1 VERTFSQDYV
11 EKAVASLL
19 LDVAK
24 NAEKDNLKE
33 IAACQVAILV
43 EDLMSFYKKYQI
55 YLPIDGL
62 VLSAELGDVELGDAT
77 LIQMDTN
84 RFGELQHLLL
94 TEEDRLHIEDTK
106 TKLKDRK
113 EIRDRF
119 EEQVIKALK
128 SGDEKSESYY
138 KKKKLDIENEIKPIK
153 QSLKTYQENLSRRQ
167 MPIEGLKDTL
177 CARYYFSAE
186 SSKAIEYAER
196 EHQNVLSLLRYA
208 ISTAQFPEIGEKD
221 RLREVVRS
229 YQIALA
235 VACDATD
242 FQIVGSKTGIH
253 HPFVVTGEHFGLMRE
268 GGIFEMAETFSGSHG
283 PTNEIE
289 SMIQRCINWF
299 SLSQEQPDKVTEF
312 LSLVIILE
320 ILLTSGDK
328 TASISTTIAEA
339 AAIML
344 ADSEETRQE
353 IRAKMRAIYDLRS
366 KVVHGA
372 SAPGQLEL
380 DGPLVDLRNAVIGA
394 ITVIWKLK
402 AAGRFQ
408 NNTKEDLTRLIN
420 SIKFR
425 GPSIKA

>member
-1 VERTFSQDYV
+1 MTTPKGQDARSVQKSANVVVDQKFVDFVVDRVISAVEEGLMRLTLNGAIVDREKGLAVLADIPSHHQIVKTVLRNKKVERTFSQDYV

-138 KKKKLDIENEIKPIK
+138 KKKNW
-153 QSLKTYQENLSRRQ
+153 T
-167 MPIEGLKDTL
+167 
-177 CARYYFSAE
+177 
-186 SSKAIEYAER
+186 
-196 EHQNVLSLLRYA
+196 
-208 ISTAQFPEIGEKD
+208 
-221 RLREVVRS
+221 
-229 YQIALA
+229 
-235 VACDATD
+235 
-242 FQIVGSKTGIH
+242 SKTK
-253 HPFVVTGEHFGLMRE
+253 
-268 GGIFEMAETFSGSHG
+268 S
-283 PTNEIE
+283 
-289 SMIQRCINWF
+289 
-299 SLSQEQPDKVTEF
+299 SQ
-312 LSLVIILE
+312 S
-320 ILLTSGDK
+320 S
-328 TASISTTIAEA
+328 SC
-339 AAIML
+339 
-344 ADSEETRQE
+344 
-353 IRAKMRAIYDLRS
+353 
-366 KVVHGA
+366 
-372 SAPGQLEL
+372 
-380 DGPLVDLRNAVIGA
+380 
-394 ITVIWKLK
+394 
-402 AAGRFQ
+402 
-408 NNTKEDLTRLIN
+408 
-420 SIKFR
+420 
-425 GPSIKA
+425 